1 MNTLPTRR
9 GPAEPAPEETEDVP
23 TWRELRERLADLMK
37 DLVREGKELE
47 RDLEPR
53 VLPALKK
60 LKGQI
65 EKVIRRLEARAAE
78 RRDARGGR

>member
-9 GPAEPAPEETEDVP
+9 EPTEPVSEEPGDVP
-23 TWRELRERLADLMK
+23 TWRELRERAADLMK

-53 VLPALKK
+53 LLPALKT
-60 LKGQI
+60 LKAQI
-65 EKVIRRLEARAAE
+65 EKLIGRLEERAS
-78 RRDARGGR
+78 RRGPPPEA